1 MRGVVSPDL
10 QTLDRLSGRSPRG
23 SRRPAQAGPLKDKVF
38 PTRELRVL
46 TLKDGKREVRVV

>member
-1 MRGVVSPDL
+1 MIAVEVIAPFGGADAMVQD
-10 QTLDRLSGRSPRG
+10 
-23 SRRPAQAGPLKDKVF
+23 LKDKVF